1 MTEYTHVVSGLLR
14 RRDEL
19 RTEAATLKD
28 RQAVVAND
36 VAAIERILESLG
48 HTVPAALEARPA
60 RIILFYRNELSAFV
74 KGELEKAGRPLTTR
88 DLAMVLCDLEG
99 KLPGDRRLLADV
111 MRRINGSLTQMKAA
125 GTVVSDGRRKNSFW
139 QLALKSVYQGP

>member
-36 VAAIERILESLG
+36 IAAIERILESLG
-48 HTVPAALEARPA
+48 HTVATTLPARPA
-60 RIILFYRNELSAFV
+60 RIILFYRNELSAFI
-74 KGELEKAGRPLTTR
+74 KGELEKAGTPLTTR
-88 DLAMVLCDLEG
+88 DLAMTLCELEG

-111 MRRINGSLTQMKAA
+111 MRRINGALSQMKAA
-125 GTVVSDGRRKNSFW
+125 GTATSDGRRKNGLW
-139 QLALKSVYQGP
+139 RLAD